1 MSVSRNPVQRLAGT
15 TQAGLIRLLLQCRF
29 DFRQKS
35 WSVPVLVFPPDGGLA
50 SVSDHDALLP
60 LLTSVLADF
69 SDPAT
74 GGKPRKP
81 PIAGLES
88 GHTGFRNQPK
98 PKEKMKLNKK
108 HSSLAALIAASLSSL
123 ALQASA
129 DVVTDWNLITV
140 NATKVAPALNSNL
153 ASRIDAIE
161 AIAVY
166 DAVNSI
172 QQFGTPYHYYTPNSG
187 SAQAAAAQAAHDVL
201 VHYFPGQQAALDTD
215 LTNSLNSIT
224 DGPIGNGQT
233 VGSAAAADI
242 IALRA
247 SDGSS
252 PNVSYPGPAT
262 IVPGAYQLT
271 PNSPTV
277 SSNFTFNPGINE
289 QWGTVTPFVLTNG
302 SQFRPPPPPTVAG
315 NNKAYILALNQVK
328 TSGATNSP
336 TQTPAQVHIAQ
347 FYKQDAE
354 LTVNETAR
362 DLALAHNLSLANDA
376 LLFALV
382 DIAVADSRIAIWD
395 AKYAYLYWRP
405 VTALNANPDGTVT
418 NGYKAWT
425 PTIVTPNHPDYPSG
439 HSGTV
444 TAGAEVLAAFFGD
457 ANTFTLH
464 TTTVGESP
472 RTLTLL
478 SQLESENGLSRI
490 YGGIH
495 YSFDNLEGQGVGAL
509 VAAYTL
515 VNGPH
520 AN

>member
-1 MSVSRNPVQRLAGT
+1 
-15 TQAGLIRLLLQCRF
+15 
-29 DFRQKS
+29 
-35 WSVPVLVFPPDGGLA
+35 
-50 SVSDHDALLP
+50 
-60 LLTSVLADF
+60 
-69 SDPAT
+69 
-74 GGKPRKP
+74 
-81 PIAGLES
+81 
-88 GHTGFRNQPK
+88 
-98 PKEKMKLNKK
+98 MKLNKK
-108 HSSLAALIAASLSSL
+108 HSSVMVLAATLLSV
-123 ALQASA
+123 ATIPATA
-129 DVVTDWNLITV
+129 DVITDWNLITV

-172 QQFGTPYHYYTPNSG
+172 QQYGTPYSYYNTNAGPS

-201 VHYFPGQQAALDTD
+201 VNYFPGQQTALDAD
-215 LTNSLNSIT
+215 LANSLNNIT
-224 DGPIGNGQT
+224 DGPIGNGPA
-233 VGSAAAADI
+233 VGSASASAI

-247 SDGSS
+247 NDGSG
-252 PNVSYPGPAT
+252 PNVTYSGPT
-262 IVPGAYQLT
+262 NIVPGAYQLT
-271 PNSPTV
+271 PNNPTV
-277 SSNFTFNPGINE
+277 SSNFTFAAGINE
-289 QWGTVTPFVLTNG
+289 QWGTVAPFALTNG
-302 SQFRPPPPPTVAG
+302 SQFRPPPPPTVAP
-315 NNKAYILALNQVK
+315 NNKTYILALNQTK
-328 TSGATNSP
+328 TYGATNSP
-336 TQTPAQVHIAQ
+336 VQTPAEQEIAQ

-354 LTVNETAR
+354 LTANETAR
-362 DLALAHNLSLANDA
+362 DLALAHNLPLANDA

-405 VTALNANPDGTVT
+405 VTALNASPNGTVT
-418 NGYKAWT
+418 NGYTAWT

-444 TAGAEVLAAFFGD
+444 TAAAEVLVSYFGD
-457 ANTFTLH
+457 DNTFTLH
-464 TTTVGESP
+464 TTTAGISP
-472 RTLTLL
+472 RTLTSL

>member
-1 MSVSRNPVQRLAGT
+1 MKQNKKTPSIIILA
-15 TQAGLIRLLLQCRF
+15 A
-29 DFRQKS
+29 
-35 WSVPVLVFPPDGGLA
+35 
-50 SVSDHDALLP
+50 ALL
-60 LLTSVLADF
+60 S
-69 SDPAT
+69 
-74 GGKPRKP
+74 
-81 PIAGLES
+81 
-88 GHTGFRNQPK
+88 
-98 PKEKMKLNKK
+98 
-108 HSSLAALIAASLSSL
+108 AS
-123 ALQASA
+123 AVPTIA

-140 NATKVAPALNSNL
+140 STTKVAPALNSNL

-172 QQFGTPYHYYTPNSG
+172 QQFGTPYHYYSPNTG

-201 VHYFPGQQAALDTD
+201 VNYFPSQQAALDAD
-215 LTNSLNSIT
+215 LNNSLAGIT
-224 DGPIGNGQT
+224 DGPIGNGQA

-247 SDGSS
+247 TDGSS
-252 PNVSYPGPAT
+252 PNATYSGPAT

-277 SSNFTFNPGINE
+277 ASNFTFSAGINE
-289 QWGTVTPFVLTNG
+289 QWGTVAPFVLTNG
-302 SQFRPPPPPTVAG
+302 SQFRPPPPPTVAN
-315 NNKAYILALNQVK
+315 NNKTYLLALNQVK
-328 TSGATNSP
+328 ASGATNSP
-336 TQTPAQVHIAQ
+336 TQTPVQQDIAK
-347 FYKQDAE
+347 FYSQDAE
-354 LTVNETAR
+354 LTINEAAR
-362 DLALAHNLSLANDA
+362 DLALAHSLPLANDA
-376 LLFALV
+376 LLFAQL

-405 VTALNANPDGTVT
+405 VTALNASPNGTVT
-418 NGYKAWT
+418 NGYTAWK
-425 PTIVTPNHPDYPSG
+425 PTIVTPSHPDYPSG

-444 TAGAEVLAAFFGD
+444 TAGAEVLVSYFGD
-457 ANTFTLH
+457 DNTFTLH
-464 TTTVGESP
+464 STVAGENP
-472 RTLTLL
+472 RTLTSL

>member
-1 MSVSRNPVQRLAGT
+1 
-15 TQAGLIRLLLQCRF
+15 
-29 DFRQKS
+29 
-35 WSVPVLVFPPDGGLA
+35 
-50 SVSDHDALLP
+50 
-60 LLTSVLADF
+60 
-69 SDPAT
+69 
-74 GGKPRKP
+74 
-81 PIAGLES
+81 
-88 GHTGFRNQPK
+88 
-98 PKEKMKLNKK
+98 MKIE
-108 HSSLAALIAASLSSL
+108 HYSLAPLMAAALSSL
-123 ALQASA
+123 APSASA
-129 DVVTDWNLITV
+129 DVITDWNLITV

-153 ASRIDAIE
+153 GSRIDAIE
-161 AIAVY
+161 AVAVY

-172 QQFGTPYHYYTPNSG
+172 QQFGTPYHYYAPNSG

-215 LTNSLNSIT
+215 LTNSLINIT

-242 IALRA
+242 VALRA

-252 PNVSYPGPAT
+252 PNVTYPGPGT

-277 SSNFTFNPGINE
+277 ASNFTFAAGINE
-289 QWGTVTPFVLTNG
+289 QWGTVTPFVLTHG
-302 SQFRPPPPPTVAG
+302 SQFRPPPPPTVA
-315 NNKAYILALNQVK
+315 NNNRSYVLPLNQVK
-328 TSGATNSP
+328 TYGATNSP
-336 TQTPAQVHIAQ
+336 NQTPAQVKIAQ

-354 LTVNETAR
+354 LTVNEAAR
-362 DLALAHNLSLANDA
+362 DLALANNLPLANDA

-418 NGYKAWT
+418 NGYTAWT

-464 TTTVGESP
+464 TTTAGQSS
-472 RTLTLL
+472 RTLTSLT
-478 SQLESENGLSRI
+478 QLEQENGLSRI

-515 VNGPH
+515 ANGPH
-520 AN
+520 ANP

>member
-1 MSVSRNPVQRLAGT
+1 MSVLRNPVLRVSPAA
-15 TQAGLIRLLLQCRF
+15 QAGLIRLLLQCRF
-29 DFRQKS
+29 DFQHKIWNLPTS
-35 WSVPVLVFPPDGGLA
+35 KASLA
-50 SVSDHDALLP
+50 DRLNFTNGQDALLP
-60 LLTSVLADF
+60 LLNAVISDF
-69 SDPAT
+69 SDPVT
-74 GGKPRKP
+74 GGKPRSQNLPDWNPAKRLSE
-81 PIAGLES
+81 I
-88 GHTGFRNQPK
+88 TK
-98 PKEKMKLNKK
+98 PKRKRMKLDKK
-108 HSSLAALIAASLSSL
+108 HFSLAAIVAASLTSL
-123 ALQASA
+123 AFQASA
-129 DVVTDWNLITV
+129 DVVTDWNLIAV

-153 ASRIDAIE
+153 ASRIDTIE

-172 QQFGTPYHYYTPNSG
+172 QQFGTPYHYYSPNTG

-201 VHYFPGQQAALDTD
+201 VNYFPSQQAVLDAD
-215 LTNSLNSIT
+215 LTNSLNNIT

-233 VGSAAAADI
+233 VGS
-242 IALRA
+242 
-247 SDGSS
+247 S
-252 PNVSYPGPAT
+252 PNVSYSGPT
-262 IVPGAYQLT
+262 NIVPGAYQLT

-354 LTVNETAR
+354 LTVNEAAR
-362 DLALAHNLSLANDA
+362 DLALSHNLSLANDA

-405 VTALNANPDGTVT
+405 VTALNASPNGTVT
-418 NGYKAWT
+418 NGYTAWT

-444 TAGAEVLAAFFGD
+444 TAGAEVLASFFGD

-464 TTTVGESP
+464 TTTAGESP
-472 RTLTLL
+472 RTLTSL